1 MPALA
6 EILRE
11 ASQQLEAVTD
21 TPRLD
26 AELLLAHSLA
36 IPRSKLLAQLHLE
49 QVIPESFPDLIQQRL
64 NHAPIAYITGTWE
77 FFSLEFIV
85 RPPILVP
92 RPETEHLVEEVLNF
106 LGKDGGEVLDLC
118 TGTGCVALAI
128 ARNAPKTHV
137 TAIDINPIA
146 IEVALE
152 NAAQH
157 KLDLTI
163 HQGDLFNALTPS
175 IPKFRAIT
183 ANPPYVEDAAWGT
196 LEPVI
201 TRHEDPKALLS
212 GSDGLDCIRR
222 IIDLAPD
229 HLQPGGFLGIEM
241 GHDHGKAVSDLLR
254 QGGFINI
261 RIVQDLGGRDR
272 IACATL
278 RPCEE
283 DLDIEI

>member
-1 MPALA
+1 MPSLA

-36 IPRSKLLAQLHLE
+36 IPRSKLLAQLHQE
-49 QVIPESFPDLIQQRL
+49 QIIPESFPDLIQQRM

-77 FFSLEFIV
+77 FFSMELIV
-85 RPPILVP
+85 RPPLLVP
-92 RPETEHLVEEVLNF
+92 RPETEHLVEEALNF

-128 ARNAPKTHV
+128 AKNAPNTHV
-137 TAIDINPIA
+137 TATDLNPVA
-146 IEVALE
+146 IEVARQ
-152 NAAQH
+152 NAA
-157 KLDLTI
+157 KYKIDLTI
-163 HQGDLFNALTPS
+163 HQGDLFNALTPNT
-175 IPKFRAIT
+175 PKFRAIT
-183 ANPPYVEDAAWGT
+183 ANPPYVEDAAWDT
-196 LEPVI
+196 LDPVI
-201 TRHEDPKALLS
+201 TQHEDPKALLS
-212 GSDGLDCIRR
+212 GPDGLDCIRR
-222 IIDLAPD
+222 IIDQTPV
-229 HLQPGGFLGIEM
+229 HLQSGGFLGIEM
-241 GHDHGKAVSDLLR
+241 GHEQGQAVSDLLR
-254 QGGFINI
+254 QGGFTNI

-278 RPCEE
+278 RACEE